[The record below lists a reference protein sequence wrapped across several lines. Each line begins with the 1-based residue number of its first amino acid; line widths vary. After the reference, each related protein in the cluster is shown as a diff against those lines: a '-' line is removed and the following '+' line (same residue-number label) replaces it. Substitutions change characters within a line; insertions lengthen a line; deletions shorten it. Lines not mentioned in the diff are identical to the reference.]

1 MKKLTI
7 IFLLLN
13 SLSFTYTRRE
23 QIQENLAKIGI
34 KQPIIDETQKIDYEI
49 RDIVSFGNDETVI
62 GEKLN
67 KLLAILKKDERNY
80 IVSEDIITIYE
91 SKIGKDY
98 EKYLDLFTKY
108 TPYDYEKL
116 FAKMVYYRGTGK
128 KDKSDNYYKEIERK
142 YSNTPIMEIIKIY
155 NTANENDRQVQTK
168 KVLNLLKSEEVKR
181 QVGMTDEEVHSMNL
195 TYTLAQVRKYYNNGE
210 IEKSVSEYINN
221 VANASVSNEVRDYNR
236 RKETLLLLNALMVN
250 EEITNKKLREQN
262 KQKLENTYIS
272 KEIKKATVKDANYL
286 DKYLNEM

>member
-1 MKKLTI
+1 
-7 IFLLLN
+7 
-13 SLSFTYTRRE
+13 
-23 QIQENLAKIGI
+23 
-34 KQPIIDETQKIDYEI
+34 
-49 RDIVSFGNDETVI
+49 
-62 GEKLN
+62 
-67 KLLAILKKDERNY
+67 
-80 IVSEDIITIYE
+80 
-91 SKIGKDY
+91 
-98 EKYLDLFTKY
+98 
-108 TPYDYEKL
+108 
-116 FAKMVYYRGTGK
+116 
-128 KDKSDNYYKEIERK
+128 
-142 YSNTPIMEIIKIY
+142 MEIIKIY

>member
-34 KQPIIDETQKIDYEI
+34 KQSIIDETQKIDYEI